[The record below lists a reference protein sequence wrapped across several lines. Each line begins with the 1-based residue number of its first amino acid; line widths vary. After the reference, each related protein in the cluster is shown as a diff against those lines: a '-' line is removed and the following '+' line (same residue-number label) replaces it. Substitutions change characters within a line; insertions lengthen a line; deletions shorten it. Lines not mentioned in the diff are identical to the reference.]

1 MSNYQSR
8 RMRLERQIG
17 RMERLLAARRAVGNR
32 YAWSR
37 LALFLGGVL
46 AALAGFYFVNG
57 WLGWPLLILT
67 FVIFNVV
74 ARYHRRLDQSVVRLD
89 AWLGLKRLQL
99 ARLTLDWERLP
110 DPALPALPDH
120 PFEIDLDLTGPRS
133 LHRLLDTA
141 TSREAGLRL
150 RDWLTQTHPELEATV
165 RRQELVKELAPL
177 SLFREKLW
185 LQATLNSKDLQTNL
199 PTGQRWEGQR
209 LLDWLGRHSKQ
220 LNLTPT
226 LLALAVLAALNIGLF
241 VLNRFG
247 VVPPLWVATFIIY
260 VLVYNLKGGETAD
273 LFDEAYTLRD
283 GLARLRPVFGFL
295 ETYRYGRHQR
305 LKELVGPLL
314 NKEMRPSRQLRGL
327 EWVVFGITIQ
337 RNYPL
342 WLLINAI
349 VPWRFYFSREILKRK
364 ADLERQLP
372 GWLEVWFELESL
384 NSLANFAWLNKG
396 YAFPELQSA
405 GETVFRGNEVGH
417 PMIPAPE
424 KVRNSFCL
432 EEMGE
437 MAIVTGSNMAGKSSF
452 LKAVGVNL
460 CLAYAGGPV
469 DAAHLSAGLFRLY
482 GCIKVSDSLTDGFS
496 YFYAEV
502 RRLKALLDAVET
514 PDPRPVFFLID
525 EIFRGTNNRERLTG
539 SRAYLQALAGNRC
552 VGLVS
557 THDLELIHLAD
568 LNPLIHNYHFREE
581 VEGEGLR
588 FDYKL
593 RRGPSPTTNALVI
606 MRMAGLPVPLGTE
619 DAGEIQSR

>member
-1 MSNYQSR
+1 M
-8 RMRLERQIG
+8 ERQIG
-17 RMERLLAARRAVGNR
+17 RLERLLAARQALSNR

-37 LALFLGGVL
+37 LALFTGGVL
-46 AALAGFYFVNG
+46 VALAGFYFVNG
-57 WLGWPLLILT
+57 WLGWPLLLIT
-67 FVIFNVV
+67 FIIFNVV
-74 ARYHRRLDQSVVRLD
+74 ARYHRRLDHSVARLN

-99 ARLTLDWERLP
+99 SRLTLDWSALP
-110 DPALPALPDH
+110 DPALPVIPEH

-141 TSREAGLRL
+141 TSREASLRL
-150 RDWLTQTHPELEATV
+150 RDWLTQTQPELEAAA
-165 RRQELVKELAPL
+165 RRQGLVKELAPL
-177 SLFREKLW
+177 ALFREKLW
-185 LQATLNSKDLQTNL
+185 LQAALNSTDLQA
-199 PTGQRWEGQR
+199 GQRWEGQR
-209 LLDWLGRHSKQ
+209 LLDWLRRHTKP

-226 LLALAVLAALNIGLF
+226 LLALTVLAALNIVLF
-241 VLNRFG
+241 GLNRFG
-247 VVPPLWVATFIIY
+247 LVPPLWVGTFIVY
-260 VLVYNLKGGETAD
+260 VILYNIKGGETAD

-295 ETYRYGRHQR
+295 ETYRYGRHLR

-314 NKEMRPSRQLRGL
+314 NRAARPSRQLRGL
-327 EWVVFGITIQ
+327 EWVVIGITIQ

-364 ADLERQLP
+364 ADLEKQLP

-396 YAFPELQSA
+396 YTFPELQTA
-405 GETVFRGNEVGH
+405 ERTVFRAAELGH
-417 PMIPAPE
+417 PLIPAEE
-424 KVRNSFCL
+424 KVRNSFSMEKL
-432 EEMGE
+432 GE
-437 MAIVTGSNMAGKSSF
+437 MAIITGSNMAGKSSF

-469 DAAHLSAGLFRLY
+469 DADHLSAGLFRLY

-502 RRLKALLDAVET
+502 RRLKTLLDAVKA

-539 SRAYLQALAGNRC
+539 SRAYLQALAGSRC

-557 THDLELIHLAD
+557 THDLELVRLAD

-581 VEGEGLR
+581 VEGDQLR

-606 MRMAGLPVPLGTE
+606 MRMAGLPVPE
-619 DAGEIQSR
+619 GEG